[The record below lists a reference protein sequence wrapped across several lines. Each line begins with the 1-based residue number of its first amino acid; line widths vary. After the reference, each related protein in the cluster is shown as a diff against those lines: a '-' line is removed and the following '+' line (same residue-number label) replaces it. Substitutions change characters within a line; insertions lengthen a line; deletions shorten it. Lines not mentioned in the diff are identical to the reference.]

1 MIMLKLCS
9 NGRNLHVGM
18 DLIQKKNS
26 HHIPNCILTQIV
38 FKQNFT
44 SGF

>member
-1 MIMLKLCS
+1 MAEIYTLGWIS
-9 NGRNLHVGM
+9 Y
-18 DLIQKKNS
+18 KKKTS